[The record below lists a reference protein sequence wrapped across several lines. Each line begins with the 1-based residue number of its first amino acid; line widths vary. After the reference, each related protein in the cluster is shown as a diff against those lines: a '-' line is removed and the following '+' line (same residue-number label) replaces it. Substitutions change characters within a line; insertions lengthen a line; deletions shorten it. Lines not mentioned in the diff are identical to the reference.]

1 MKKRY
6 LLAAV
11 SMAVVLA
18 ACGSSDTGGNSERG
32 TYEKDERE
40 EKDDDEVAPAEAD
53 EEEDSSAAA
62 SGKDAEED
70 STTPAPEQEK
80 DETVE
85 VGKEKEE
92 KEEKGEKDHRL
103 ENRPNAT
110 LGTGSVK
117 DLNEG
122 DVAPDFTVKLVDGSS
137 FTLSDHD
144 DEVVLI
150 NFWASWCGPCV
161 GELPAFERLHADGDA
176 VILGVNCAES
186 VSVVNN
192 FVQNNGYTYPIA
204 YDTDYTVGYYYPT
217 DGIPYTLV
225 VDHGVI
231 HEIFEGAS
239 DADSM
244 YREYSS
250 SIAECLK

>member
-6 LLAAV
+6 LLAAF

-92 KEEKGEKDHRL
+92 KGEKDPRL

-161 GELPAFERLHADGDA
+161 GEMPAFERLHADGDA

-186 VSVVNN
+186 VSVVND
-192 FVQNNGYTYPIA
+192 FVRNNGYTYPIA

>member
-1 MKKRY
+1 M
-6 LLAAV
+6 
-11 SMAVVLA
+11 
-18 ACGSSDTGGNSERG
+18 
-32 TYEKDERE
+32 
-40 EKDDDEVAPAEAD
+40 
-53 EEEDSSAAA
+53 
-62 SGKDAEED
+62 
-70 STTPAPEQEK
+70 
-80 DETVE
+80 E

-92 KEEKGEKDHRL
+92 KDPRL

-161 GELPAFERLHADGDA
+161 GEMPAFERLHADGDA

-186 VSVVNN
+186 VSVVND
-192 FVQNNGYTYPIA
+192 FVRNNGYTYPIA

>member
-6 LLAAV
+6 LLAAF

-32 TYEKDERE
+32 TYEEDERE

-53 EEEDSSAAA
+53 EEKGRSAAA

-70 STTPAPEQEK
+70 STTPTPEQEK

-92 KEEKGEKDHRL
+92 KDPRL

-161 GELPAFERLHADGDA
+161 GEMPAFERLHADGDA